1 MSSCSSGWM
10 MKNLMTNANDV
21 NNYDENNCDGN
32 DGDDDDDRDDMG
44 VNKKLLDTLFES
56 PGARTWTRE
65 TRVCAL
71 DNSSNSFSLRILPLR

>member
-10 MKNLMTNANDV
+10 MKNLMTNDNDV

-32 DGDDDDDRDDMG
+32 DEDDDDSDDIG
-44 VNKKLLDTLFES
+44 VNKKLLDTLLES
-56 PGARTWTRE
+56 PGARTRTGE

-71 DNSSNSFSLRILPLR
+71 DNSSNSLSLIIFPL

>member
-1 MSSCSSGWM
+1 M
-10 MKNLMTNANDV
+10 MKNLMTNDNDV
-21 NNYDENNCDGN
+21 KDYDENNCDGN
-32 DGDDDDDRDDMG
+32 DGDDDNSDDIG

-71 DNSSNSFSLRILPLR
+71 DNSSNSFFLIILSLR